1 MFVGIDLGTGSAKAA
16 LVRPDGTVVAVAA
29 REYPVLSPRP
39 GWAETPPQEWFHA
52 VAGAVREVVDG
63 DGAGVRGIGLSGQM
77 HGVVLTAADGT
88 PCRPAVLWP
97 DGRASAQL
105 GAFRALP
112 ASARRRLANPLV
124 SGMAGATLLWLR
136 EAEPDAYRSAR
147 WALPPKD
154 WLRLQLVGEAASEP
168 TDASATLLYDL
179 PADEWARDVV
189 AALGLREDLLPDL
202 VPSASAAGT
211 LRRDA
216 AEALGVPAGIPVA
229 AGAADTAAA
238 ALGSGLVGRQVQL
251 VLGTGGQ
258 FLAPRDEL
266 VVDETGR
273 THVYRA
279 AIRGWYAM
287 AAVQSVGLTLGWV
300 RRTLGVD
307 WAQLYDLAFAAPL
320 GARGVR
326 FLPHLAGER
335 SPHLDESLRGGW
347 IGLGLGHGR
356 EELARAALEGVA
368 FALREGLAA
377 LEATGV
383 STPRLRV
390 AGGGSLDP
398 RWRQLLADVLRR
410 PLLAVDCPDASA
422 RGAAMLAA
430 AAADGTLPWALPAPR
445 TVLVAAPRR
454 PDDYE
459 PVFEDYRRAFA
470 ALRSR

>member
-16 LVRPDGTVVAVAA
+16 LVHPDGSVVAVAA

-39 GWAETPPQEWFHA
+39 GWAETPPARWLEA
-52 VAGAVREVVDG
+52 VAGAVRAVVG
-63 DGAGVRGIGLSGQM
+63 DAGPAVRGIGLSGQM
-77 HGVVLTAADGT
+77 HGVVLTDAEGA

-97 DGRASAQL
+97 DGRASQQL
-105 GAFRALP
+105 EAYRALP

-124 SGMAGATLLWLR
+124 SGMAGASLLWLR
-136 EAEPDAYRSAR
+136 TAEPEAYDSAR

-168 TDASATLLYDL
+168 SDASATLLYDL
-179 PADEWARDVV
+179 PADGWATDVV
-189 AALGLREDLLPDL
+189 AALGLRVDLLPPL
-202 VPSASAAGT
+202 LPSASAAGT
-211 LRRDA
+211 LRPDA
-216 AEALGVPAGIPVA
+216 ATALGVPAGTPVA

-238 ALGSGLVGRQVQL
+238 ALGSGLVGRDVQL
-251 VLGTGGQ
+251 VIGTGGQ

-266 VVDETGR
+266 VVDESGR
-273 THVYRA
+273 THLYRSA
-279 AIRGWYAM
+279 LRGWYAM

-300 RRTLGVD
+300 RRTLGLS
-307 WAQLYDLAFAAPL
+307 WAQLYDLAFAAPP
-320 GARGVR
+320 GAGGVR

-335 SPHLDESLRGGW
+335 SPHLDETLRGGW
-347 IGLGLGHGR
+347 VGLGLGHGR

-383 STPRLRV
+383 AAPRLRV

-410 PLLAVDCPDASA
+410 PLLAVDSPDASA
-422 RGAAMLAA
+422 RGAALLAA
-430 AAADGTLPWALPAPR
+430 AAADGTLPAALPAPR

-459 PVFEDYRRAFA
+459 PVYADYRRAFD
-470 ALRSR
+470 ALRRR